1 MNKRN
6 RMLLGSTVTVMAT
19 SLTALPVMSA
29 DKTPFESREIQRPA
43 DNGQKI
49 AQAMCG
55 TCGGSWEGR
64 CGGMKGGMMP
74 NASGTV
80 ELPELNSAGARL
92 IKQYCMQCH
101 ASPTPKQHTA
111 PAWPTIV
118 ARMNTRMQWMSSN
131 NKAMNIKAPTE
142 NELRTITAYLQK
154 HAAQPSDANTQ
165 GPQEPLVPG
174 KSAIEIL
181 KDRYARGEIDRK
193 EYLRM
198 LEDLNKR

>member
-6 RMLLGSTVTVMAT
+6 RMLLGGTLTVMAT
-19 SLTALPVMSA
+19 SLTALPVMSV
-29 DKTPFESREIQRPA
+29 DKSPFEAREIQRSA
-43 DNGQKI
+43 DSDKKI

-55 TCGGSWEGR
+55 ACGGDWKGHRGS
-64 CGGMKGGMMP
+64 MMGGMMP
-74 NASGTV
+74 NASGTE

-111 PAWPTIV
+111 SAWPNIV
-118 ARMNTRMQWMSSN
+118 ARMNMRMQWMSSN

-142 NELRTITAYLQK
+142 NELHTITAYLQK

-165 GPQEPLVPG
+165 GPQQPLVPE

-198 LEDLNKR
+198 LEDLKKR